1 MKPTHSPQRRRLLQ
15 GMSAGVPAAIGVPVV
30 CAGRNAISGALATD
44 FVLYHR
50 AASEVHYR
58 RWDGMAATAG
68 NRMLEVE
75 MHALGG
81 LDVMPAFA
89 WSVDAMLATPDA
101 PPSAFTVWRHVGAR
115 PDAGSRSTR
124 FVTSARQWRGVR
136 LRFRAGDGEPEQVQ
150 YLPMVQE
157 GSASLAEG
165 DYMLLRLP
173 VHQQHETLDPAG
185 LRACHISAA
194 LAFQVRT
201 LEEPLA
207 EMPRADLAA
216 IRAAHAPVDHLA

>member
-1 MKPTHSPQRRRLLQ
+1 MKPIHSPQRRRLLQ
-15 GMSAGVPAAIGVPVV
+15 SLSAGVPAAIGMPVV
-30 CAGRNAISGALATD
+30 YASRSANSGSLVAD

-50 AASEVHYR
+50 AASDAHYH
-58 RWDGMAATAG
+58 RWDGMATSAG
-68 NRMLEVE
+68 SQMLEIE

-81 LDVMPAFA
+81 VDVSPAFG